1 MQIRENLNPQD
12 VEDLYDEVIRALICA
27 DEDSLESLLASALA
41 KASGERSM
49 RVRAGSTE
57 WLGCKRKRQIL
68 EHLLLKT
75 RSNLNLLHRV
85 TVCAEPAEYEDG
97 CHKWAAEAS
106 VDPGYRTGV
115 VQEDSWPR

>member
-41 KASGERSM
+41 KAFGEESM
-49 RVRAGSTE
+49 RVRAGLTE

-75 RSNLNLLHRV
+75 RSNLSLLHRV
-85 TVCAEPAEYEDG
+85 TVCPEPAEYEDG
-97 CHKWAAEAS
+97 CRKWAEAS
-106 VDPGYRTGV
+106 ADPGYRTGV